1 MNAKRILSL
10 ILAVIMLCSLFLV
23 SCGKD
28 DKDKG
33 GQAGSVVEGEAQNEN
48 EVYDAEIKNLNGH
61 EVRFVVRHNN
71 ASHLSVNE
79 VYAEAPNGD
88 KVNDAVFARN
98 AQLADK
104 YNFTIVE
111 QRYEEVAKSV
121 REPLIAGE
129 YVADL
134 ILGVARDVRSLA
146 AANLLVDL
154 AVLDNINLEKVWY
167 DQNSLAGMNVGG
179 KVFFVNGDGCTL
191 DDRASWIMFFNK
203 DWVEEY
209 DMTLNLYDVVEE
221 GKWTIDLMVEIMNG
235 SAKDL
240 DGDGTIVPGTDRMG
254 YTGEWYNNWVHVAG
268 CGVTLSRISS
278 SGETEIPA
286 QPKPELLEAWEACR
300 PLITSP
306 YREVSDMSA
315 RLRNGFSTF
324 YACNL
329 GTILYSGQT
338 TQSLGVLPFP
348 KKNAEQDKYYNS
360 PAFGQLATFCIPTTV
375 DNCEDWETNGFTSG
389 REQAAYIL
397 DAFSYY
403 SRLTLTPAFYDQVI
417 LKQSIRDAE
426 SAKMVEYALE
436 NKLYDPVVGYNFGGM
451 YRIFEECGSPGAK
464 GSVGSDEKYDTFV
477 STYASRYSA
486 ARKALQEY
494 LTYIN
499 TEEV

>member
-10 ILAVIMLCSLFLV
+10 ILAVIMLCSMFLV
-23 SCGKD
+23 SCAKD
-28 DKDKG
+28 EGGKG

-61 EVRFVVRHNN
+61 EARFIVRHNN

-98 AQLADK
+98 SQLADK

-111 QRYEEVAKSV
+111 QRYEDVAKST

-129 YVADL
+129 YIADI

-146 AANLLVDL
+146 SANLLADL
-154 AVLDNINLEKVWY
+154 SVLDNINLEKVWY
-167 DQNSLAGMNVGG
+167 DQNSMTGLNIGG
-179 KVFFVNGDGCTL
+179 KVFFVNGDGATL
-191 DDRASWIMFFNK
+191 DDRAAWIMFFNK

-209 DMTLNLYDVVEE
+209 DVSMNLYDVVRKGE
-221 GKWTIDLMVEIMNG
+221 WTIDLMVEIMNAT
-235 SAKDL
+235 AKDL
-240 DGDGTIVPGTDRMG
+240 DGDGAINPGTDRMG
-254 YTGEWYNNWVHVAG
+254 YTGESANNWFHVSG
-268 CGVTLSRISS
+268 CGVTLSRTSS
-278 SGETEIPA
+278 TGDYEIPA
-286 QPKPELLEAWEACR
+286 QPKQELLDAWEACR

-348 KKNAEQDKYYNS
+348 KMNKEQDKYYIAPS
-360 PAFGQLATFCIPTTV
+360 FSQMATFCIPTTV

-403 SRLTLTPAFYDQVI
+403 SKLTLTPAFYDQVI

-426 SAKMVEYALE
+426 SAEMVEIALE
-436 NKLYDPVVGYNFGGM
+436 NKL
-451 YRIFEECGSPGAK
+451 
-464 GSVGSDEKYDTFV
+464 
-477 STYASRYSA
+477 
-486 ARKALQEY
+486 
-494 LTYIN
+494 
-499 TEEV
+499 